1 MTGKQSQPDDSEDSQ
16 SRIKLIA
23 DKRRLLEEK
32 SAQTEAEIRSCFEDL
47 TKLLRSREK
56 QLLRQ
61 AEAVHKQQLSLIET
75 SLDFLPSSVA
85 ILDDRSELEERIRR
99 FGNIETH
106 GANGITVKDA
116 EPYKVVEYQ
125 DANKDH
131 VSFDKSITKKSNQ
144 DARDHLP
151 RCKDFVSDY
160 RTVRIS
166 SLPSTFLTDNQLRD
180 SQNVKATN
188 ALRIFKDLSIS
199 RCSPLL
205 IIKRKLGLT
214 HVSLDGLHAFDK
226 AYSRDVPSFEVS
238 CETAE
243 SCELDASTNEVTET
257 NSREFDKVSDLPNTN
272 FPEFRDNSELIGRP
286 KEWQKNCNKHPVQ
299 VQQWLQQILAE
310 TEIEPAIHEIGQFSE
325 ISKAKLLRNEL

>member
-1 MTGKQSQPDDSEDSQ
+1 MTGKQCQPDDSEDNQ

-23 DKRRLLEEK
+23 DKRRLLEDK
-32 SAQTEAEIRSCFEDL
+32 SAQVEAEIRSCFDDL

-61 AEAVHKQQLSLIET
+61 AEAIHRQQLSLIET

-85 ILDDRSELEERIRR
+85 VLNDRSKLEEQIRQ

-106 GANGITVKDA
+106 GSNGITVKDV
-116 EPYKVVEYQ
+116 EPYKVADYQ

-131 VSFDKSITKKSNQ
+131 VSFDKSITKKSDQ
-144 DARDHLP
+144 KARDRLSLP
-151 RCKDFVSDY
+151 RCKDLISDY

-166 SLPSTFLTDNQLRD
+166 SLPSTFLADNQLRD
-180 SQNVKATN
+180 SRSVKAN
-188 ALRIFKDLSIS
+188 ALKIVKDTLSIS
-199 RCSPLL
+199 GCSPLL

-226 AYSRDVPSFEVS
+226 TYSRNVQSFGMS
-238 CETAE
+238 CKTTET
-243 SCELDASTNEVTET
+243 CELDALTHKSIET
-257 NSREFDKVSDLPNTN
+257 NLREFDEKVLDQ
-272 FPEFRDNSELIGRP
+272 DDSESIGRP
-286 KEWQKNCNKHPVQ
+286 KERERSYEHPIQ

-325 ISKAKLLRNEL
+325 ISKAKLCNNEL